1 MSNKETKKPI
11 AFFIVLGV
19 LALLIIALT
28 IVDKFS
34 KSVPDNPS
42 GTVGNTAG
50 NIYNS
55 GLFCEDDGVVFFAN
69 VYDQNALY
77 SMNPDG
83 TNLKKLISAKVK
95 YINAGGNYLYYYMT
109 DSSTSTGLGFIRR
122 VMGIYR
128 CQKNGKGVQ
137 TISRDPSLEM
147 ILIGNDIYYQHYD
160 NQTAVNLHKINT
172 EGENDTKLASEIINP
187 AGVYGDVIYYAN
199 QTDNHF
205 LYVLDT
211 ANDSMSEYVK
221 YNVWNPI
228 RQGNFIYFIDL
239 SNNHKLARYSIENDD
254 IEILSSDRV
263 DCYNLNTDY
272 IFIQTNDPEN
282 PALKRLS
289 IDGSFEETVM
299 EGIYTSINMTSNY
312 VYFSPFD
319 NQSMM
324 YKTPSFGSINV
335 TEFDAAKVASTM
347 N

>member
-1 MSNKETKKPI
+1 MKKKESKSSI
-11 AFFIVLGV
+11 AFFIVLGI
-19 LALLIIALT
+19 LALAIIVLLIFTKL
-28 IVDKFS
+28 S
-34 KSVPDNPS
+34 KSVPDNPK

-55 GLFCEDDGVVFFAN
+55 GLFCEDDGVVYFAN
-69 VYDQNALY
+69 VYDQNSLY

-83 TNLKKLISAKVK
+83 SDMKKLISAKVK
-95 YINAGGNYLYYYMT
+95 YINAGGNFLYYYMT

-172 EGENDTKLASEIINP
+172 EGENDTKIAAEIINP
-187 AGVYGDVIYYAN
+187 AGVYEDVIYYAN

-205 LYVLDT
+205 LMVLDT

-221 YNVWNPI
+221 YNVWNPV
-228 RQGNFIYFIDL
+228 RQGNYIYFIDL
-239 SNNHKLARYSIENDD
+239 SNNHKLSRYSNENGEV
-254 IEILSSDRV
+254 EILSKDRV
-263 DCYNLNTDY
+263 DCFNLNTEY
-272 IFIQTNDPEN
+272 VFIQTNDAEN

-289 IDGSFEETVM
+289 IDGSTEETVM
-299 EGIYTSINMTSNY
+299 EGIYTSINMTSTY
-312 VYFSPFD
+312 AYFSPFD

-324 YKTPSFGSINV
+324 YKTPAFGSINV
-335 TEFDAAKVASTM
+335 TEFEAAKAASLV

>member
-1 MSNKETKKPI
+1 MQNKETKKPI
-11 AFFIVLGV
+11 AFFIFLGV
-19 LALLIIALT
+19 LGLVIIAL
-28 IVDKFS
+28 ILVDKLS
-34 KSVPDNPS
+34 KTVPDNPP

-55 GLFCEDDGVVFFAN
+55 GLFCEDDGVVYFAN

-83 TNLKKLISAKVK
+83 TNMKKLLSAKVK
-95 YINAGGNYLYYYMT
+95 YINAGGNFLYYYMT
-109 DSSTSTGLGFIRR
+109 DSTTSTGLGFIRR

-147 ILIGNDIYYQHYD
+147 ILIENDIYYQHYD
-160 NQTAVNLHKINT
+160 NKTAVNLHKVNT
-172 EGENDTKLASEIINP
+172 EGEKDTKIASEIINP

-205 LYVLDT
+205 LMVLDT
-211 ANDSMSEYVK
+211 ANDSMSEYLK
-221 YNVWNPI
+221 HNVWNPV

-239 SNNHKLARYSIENDD
+239 SNNHKLARYSIENND
-254 IEILSSDRV
+254 IEILSKDRV
-263 DCYNLNTDY
+263 DCFNLNTEY
-272 IFIQTNDPEN
+272 IFIQTNDEEN

-289 IDGSFEETVM
+289 IDGSTEETVM
-299 EGIYTSINMTSNY
+299 EGVFTSINMTSTY
-312 VYFSPFD
+312 VYFSPFE

-324 YKTPSFGSINV
+324 YKTPAYGSVNV
-335 TEFDAAKVASTM
+335 TEFDAAKSAM
-347 N
+347 

>member
-1 MSNKETKKPI
+1 MQNKETKKPI
-11 AFFIVLGV
+11 AFYIFLGV
-19 LALLIIALT
+19 LGLVIIAL
-28 IVDKFS
+28 ILVDKLS
-34 KSVPDNPS
+34 KAVPDNPP

-55 GLFCEDDGVVFFAN
+55 GLFCEDDGVVYFAN

-83 TNLKKLISAKVK
+83 TNMKKLLSAKVK
-95 YINAGGNYLYYYMT
+95 YINAGGNFLYYYMT
-109 DSSTSTGLGFIRR
+109 DSTTSTGLGFIRR

-160 NQTAVNLHKINT
+160 NKTAVNLHKVNT
-172 EGENDTKLASEIINP
+172 EGEKDTKIASEIINP

-205 LYVLDT
+205 LMVLDT

-221 YNVWNPI
+221 HNVWNPV

-239 SNNHKLARYSIENDD
+239 SNNHKLARYSIENND
-254 IEILSSDRV
+254 IEILSKDRV
-263 DCYNLNTDY
+263 DCFNLNTEY
-272 IFIQTNDPEN
+272 IFIQTNDADN

-289 IDGSFEETVM
+289 IDGSAEETVM
-299 EGIYTSINMTSNY
+299 EGVFTSINMTSTY
-312 VYFSPFD
+312 VYFSPFE

-324 YKTPSFGSINV
+324 YKTPAYGSVNV
-335 TEFDAAKVASTM
+335 TEFDAAKSAM
-347 N
+347 